1 MKMCVTWFNIYQ
13 IFPPLQIKHAHLC
26 LCGVYLWSHLFASI
40 LNLTFSI
47 SKQDICWP
55 QMWNLCLWL
64 YTRINLHIIEIEQR
78 KKTTVLSGR
87 GLQISKQCL
96 FAIWA
101 TAWKS
106 CEYSTST
113 GRKGGVGGLL
123 ACVLTSGLLCTS
135 NHKQRKWEKG
145 VNRQRPER
153 SFLASSSRA
162 TSLSSWLFVQTKAA
176 DNAVAA
182 ELTGW
187 SRAAMKRPRG
197 RWMDS

>member
-1 MKMCVTWFNIYQ
+1 MHYYDLHHHHTYPQPSYFRETSLFTHAHTYKMKMCVTWFNIYQ

-40 LNLTFSI
+40 LNPTFSI

-113 GRKGGVGGLL
+113 GRKGGWGVVGMCFDLWPPL
-123 ACVLTSGLLCTS
+123 HQQS
-135 NHKQRKWEKG
+135 
-145 VNRQRPER
+145 
-153 SFLASSSRA
+153 
-162 TSLSSWLFVQTKAA
+162 
-176 DNAVAA
+176 
-182 ELTGW
+182 
-187 SRAAMKRPRG
+187 
-197 RWMDS
+197 